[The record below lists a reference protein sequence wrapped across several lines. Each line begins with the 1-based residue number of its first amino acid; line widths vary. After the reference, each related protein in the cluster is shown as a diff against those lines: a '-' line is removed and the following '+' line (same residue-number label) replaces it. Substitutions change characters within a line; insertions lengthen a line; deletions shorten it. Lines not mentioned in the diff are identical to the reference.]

1 LAEIDGWTFVS
12 SILGSGL
19 VEVYSRSSDRPLL
32 DSSGW
37 GSGAGTG
44 SLDWVPANEDGVF
57 PNALIRIRRVKREKS
72 SLVDMLASRDCRQRI
87 ERIKQSQQELMASCG
102 HGLDWLQSEG

>member
-1 LAEIDGWTFVS
+1 VARLSLYFECPRLRFGRDRRMDFCFEHPRLR
-12 SILGSGL
+12 SI
-19 VEVYSRSSDRPLL
+19 RDRPLL

-57 PNALIRIRRVKREKS
+57 PYALIRIRRVKREKS
-72 SLVDMLASRDCRQRI
+72 SLVDMLASRDC
-87 ERIKQSQQELMASCG
+87 
-102 HGLDWLQSEG
+102 